1 MIIRGN
7 IMKKNTYEIFSEDFI
22 AIRDIAFSKLSV
34 EHGSNILKEKMDSL
48 SIIRNTVISQG
59 AEDEKEI
66 LVYCIDTLFDL
77 IEEKEFAT
85 INDFCN
91 AVHNI
96 GLFLYVPRWNEG
108 PTWSKSD
115 YYDVFIFPFRQ
126 KYGRVYFM
134 ELSHYFKNPEESFKR
149 AKIKKSLMSLIP
161 KKKKAIK
168 VNKTTIDKSGN
179 VNK

>member
-1 MIIRGN
+1 
-7 IMKKNTYEIFSEDFI
+7 MKKNTYESFSDDFI

-34 EHGSNILKEKMDSL
+34 EHGVNKLKEKMDSL
-48 SIIRNTVISQG
+48 TLIRNMIINQG
-59 AEDEKEI
+59 SEDEKEI

-77 IEEKEFAT
+77 IEKKEFNT

-96 GLFLYVPRWNEG
+96 GLFLYVPRWNDG

-126 KYGRVYFM
+126 KYGRTYFL
-134 ELSHYFKNPEESFKR
+134 ELNHYFRNPEESFRR
-149 AKIKKSLMSLIP
+149 AKIKKSLLSLIP
-161 KKKKAIK
+161 KKQKAIK
-168 VNKTTIDKSGN
+168 INKTTIKNPGN
-179 VNK
+179 IKKWN